1 MTEQDTKY
9 DFVRSIVA
17 DDLASGKHDSIV
29 TRFPPEPNGFLHI
42 GHAKAICVDFG
53 IIDEFGG
60 KCHLRFDDT
69 NPSKEEQKY
78 VDAIKED
85 ILWLGFDWGE
95 NLFYAS
101 DHFEQLFAW
110 AVHLIENGDAYID
123 EQSPDEMRAGRGSL
137 TEAGTNSPFRN
148 RPASESL
155 ELFHKM
161 RAGEAAEGAMILR
174 AKIDMASPNIN
185 LRDPA
190 IYRIQ
195 HQSHPRTGDKWC
207 VYPMYDFAHG
217 QSDAIEGITH
227 SLCTMEFENHRPLYE
242 WLLAHLPVT
251 STPRQIEFA
260 RLNISYTLTSKRKL
274 KTIVDNDF
282 VDGWDDPRMPTIS
295 GMRRRGYPAAA
306 LRAFCSLIG
315 IKKTEG
321 TVDFAL
327 LQSILRD
334 HLNDSAERRMAV
346 QQPLK
351 VVITNWPEGHVE
363 MLNAKNHPGD
373 EAMGTREVAFGG
385 ELYIE
390 RDDFKEEA
398 PRKYFR
404 LKPGAEVRFKY
415 AYYLTCTDFV
425 KDEHGEVIEVHCT
438 YDPETKGGD
447 SADKRKV
454 KGTIHWVS
462 AAHAVDATV
471 RLYDHLFNEAN
482 PEEGGDYLANIN
494 PDSCEVIT
502 AKVEPALAEMFD
514 DAVQFER
521 AGYFVHDATSTP
533 DNLVFNRTVAM
544 RDSWAKLEQKLQS

>member
-137 TEAGTNSPFRN
+137 TEAGTNSPFRD

-242 WLLAHLPVT
+242 WLLAHLPVA

>member
-78 VDAIKED
+78 IDAIKED

-101 DHFEQLFAW
+101 DHFEQLFSW

-123 EQSPDEMRAGRGSL
+123 EQSPDEMRAARGSL
-137 TEAGTNSPFRN
+137 TEAGTNSPFRD
-148 RPASESL
+148 RPAAESL
-155 ELFHKM
+155 KLFHNM

-242 WLLAHLPVT
+242 WLLEHLPVT

-346 QQPLK
+346 QKPLK

-363 MLNAKNHPGD
+363 MVNAKNHPGD
-373 EAMGTREVAFGG
+373 EAMGMREVAFSG

-425 KDEHGEVIEVHCT
+425 KDEHGEVTEVHCT

-471 RLYDHLFNEAN
+471 RLYDHLFNQAN

-544 RDSWAKLEQKLQS
+544 RDSWAKLEKKLQS

>member
-137 TEAGTNSPFRN
+137 AEAGTNSPFRD

-274 KTIVDNDF
+274 KTIVDNGF

-346 QQPLK
+346 QKPLK

-544 RDSWAKLEQKLQS
+544 RDSWAKLEKKLQS

>member
-78 VDAIKED
+78 IDAIKED

-101 DHFEQLFAW
+101 DHFEQLFSW

-123 EQSPDEMRAGRGSL
+123 EQSPDEMRAARGSL
-137 TEAGTNSPFRN
+137 TEAGTNSPFRD
-148 RPASESL
+148 RPAAESL
-155 ELFHKM
+155 KLFHNM

-346 QQPLK
+346 QKPLK

-363 MLNAKNHPGD
+363 MVNAKNHPGD
-373 EAMGTREVAFGG
+373 EAMGTREVAFSG

-425 KDEHGEVIEVHCT
+425 KDEHDEVTEVHCT

-471 RLYDHLFNEAN
+471 RLYDHLFNQAN

-533 DNLVFNRTVAM
+533 GNLVFNRTVAM
-544 RDSWAKLEQKLQS
+544 RDSWAKLEKKLQS

>member
-1 MTEQDTKY
+1 
-9 DFVRSIVA
+9 
-17 DDLASGKHDSIV
+17 
-29 TRFPPEPNGFLHI
+29 
-42 GHAKAICVDFG
+42 
-53 IIDEFGG
+53 
-60 KCHLRFDDT
+60 
-69 NPSKEEQKY
+69 
-78 VDAIKED
+78 
-85 ILWLGFDWGE
+85 
-95 NLFYAS
+95 
-101 DHFEQLFAW
+101 
-110 AVHLIENGDAYID
+110 
-123 EQSPDEMRAGRGSL
+123 
-137 TEAGTNSPFRN
+137 
-148 RPASESL
+148 
-155 ELFHKM
+155 
-161 RAGEAAEGAMILR
+161 
-174 AKIDMASPNIN
+174 
-185 LRDPA
+185 
-190 IYRIQ
+190 
-195 HQSHPRTGDKWC
+195 
-207 VYPMYDFAHG
+207 
-217 QSDAIEGITH
+217 
-227 SLCTMEFENHRPLYE
+227 
-242 WLLAHLPVT
+242 
-251 STPRQIEFA
+251 
-260 RLNISYTLTSKRKL
+260 
-274 KTIVDNDF
+274 
-282 VDGWDDPRMPTIS
+282 MPTIS

-346 QQPLK
+346 QKPLK
-351 VVITNWPEGHVE
+351 VVITNWPAGHVE

-373 EAMGTREVAFGG
+373 EAMGTREVAFSG

-533 DNLVFNRTVAM
+533 DKLVFNRTVAM
-544 RDSWAKLEQKLQS
+544 RDSWAKLEKKLQS